1 MNRAAILLLLIVL
14 LPSPAVSAD
23 SVAGVASVID
33 GDTIEIHGERIRLFG
48 IDAPE
53 SGQHC
58 TRDGVTYRCG
68 KDAAFA
74 LADKIGRRVVTCVR
88 RDTDRYGRMVA
99 VSQADGVDV
108 SEWMVQQGQAIAFRK
123 YSLDYVADEDRARI
137 AKVGMW
143 AGDFEN
149 PFDFRRQMRQRATG
163 AQLKRNCPCP
173 DDTDRAGRRCGG
185 RSAYK
190 RAGGA
195 KPVCAGR

>member
-74 LADKIGRRVVTCVR
+74 LADKIGRRVVTAFVATPTVMGAWSQLAR
-88 RDTDRYGRMVA
+88 RT
-99 VSQADGVDV
+99 VSMSANGW
-108 SEWMVQQGQAIAFRK
+108 SSK
-123 YSLDYVADEDRARI
+123 AR
-137 AKVGMW
+137 
-143 AGDFEN
+143 
-149 PFDFRRQMRQRATG
+149 
-163 AQLKRNCPCP
+163 
-173 DDTDRAGRRCGG
+173 
-185 RSAYK
+185 RSHSANI
-190 RAGGA
+190 R
-195 KPVCAGR
+195 